1 LRSCHDFFLIL
12 ILTSTVRANQN
23 QSHQEGKSFGKS
35 LLNGVKSASKT
46 TNPELIPG
54 FETTKPKESTFTA
67 EMLKNEAV
75 SAAQRDNVAQHIT
88 EQASNRQTFKID
100 PATDPLF
107 VDANQALTDPEKT
120 LSETI
125 TEVPGSDADPGT
137 LQTCEESG
145 EEYPQSCSR
154 KLEIA
159 LEITPEKGHYKHSQC
174 KGHWKNKITG
184 TKKYCKGLC
193 KKRRYIIDQARKVAV
208 TREEWVDHCRGL
220 ENLVDQGMC
229 RYASHSTSP
238 KNETRQI
245 QGESITRDHF
255 EEYNHYAC
263 FKTSPKTCAG
273 LREKGCFQVSS
284 VCKESVEHKCV
295 TWEQTYRCPSGKRS
309 LTSYQSGNAS
319 NPFCLTGN
327 CADTSY
333 EANGEMLQV
342 TSQLVVL
349 REAQRDIKNKIEIFK
364 GEDQRCSRNCL
375 DFKDCCGNGKGW
387 GVSIHLASCT
397 PEEKKLAD
405 LRQKNQC
412 VRVGTYCDEEFMGTC
427 IRKKTSFC
435 CYGNKI
441 ARLIQENARSQLG
454 LGWGTPKAPKCEGLP
469 PEHLSKIDFSKIDFS
484 ELFADIK
491 AQMVAKGQ
499 DETVASVSAERL
511 KNNMAA
517 LMNPSLD
524 QKANQT
530 MREKG
535 L

>member
-1 LRSCHDFFLIL
+1 M
-12 ILTSTVRANQN
+12 
-23 QSHQEGKSFGKS
+23 
-35 LLNGVKSASKT
+35 LNDVKSASKIT
-46 TNPELIPG
+46 DPQLVPG
-54 FETTKPKESTFTA
+54 FKTATPKESNFTDKT
-67 EMLKNEAV
+67 LKDGAI
-75 SAAQRDNVAQHIT
+75 SAAQTEDVAKHIT
-88 EQASNRQTFKID
+88 EQASTRQSFKID

-107 VDANQALTDPEKT
+107 IDANQALTDPEKT
-120 LSETI
+120 LEETI
-125 TEVPGSDADPGT
+125 TKTIGSDDTLGT
-137 LQTCEESG
+137 FQTCEESG
-145 EEYPQSCSR
+145 DEYPQSCSR
-154 KLEIA
+154 KLEID
-159 LEITPEKGHYKHSQC
+159 LKIIPEKGHHTHSQC
-174 KGHWKNKITG
+174 NGHWKSKLTG
-184 TKKYCKGLC
+184 SKKYCKGRC
-193 KKRRYIIDQARKVAV
+193 KNSKYVIDQTKKVLV
-208 TREEWVDHCRGL
+208 TREEWIGNCEIL
-220 ENLVDQGMC
+220 ESLVDQGFC
-229 RYASHSTSP
+229 RYASNSTSP

-245 QGESITRDHF
+245 QGEPIKRDHF
-255 EEYNHYAC
+255 EEHNHYAC

-284 VCKESVEHKCV
+284 VCKEWAGNKCV
-295 TWEQTYRCPSGKRS
+295 LWEQTYRCPSGNRT
-309 LTSYQSGNAS
+309 LASYKSSNSA

-342 TSQLVVL
+342 TSQLAVL
-349 REAQRDIKNKIEIFK
+349 REAQKDIKNKVQIFK
-364 GEDQRCSRNCL
+364 GEDSRCSRNCL

-412 VRVGTYCDEEFMGTC
+412 IQVGTYCDEEFMGKC

-454 LGWGTPKAPKCEGLP
+454 LGWGTPKEPKCEGLS

-491 AQMVAKGQ
+491 TQTVAKGQ
-499 DETVASVSAERL
+499 NETVASVSAERL
-511 KNNMAA
+511 QNNMAV
-517 LMNPSLD
+517 LTNPSLHPE
-524 QKANQT
+524 ANQT
-530 MREKG
+530 LKEKG